1 MMKRVTNLYEIQ
13 ADICKVLASPI
24 RLAILNALKDGEKT
38 VSELVSILNS
48 HKANVS
54 QHLSI
59 MKNRGILH
67 SRRDGLNVF
76 YSIANPK
83 IILACSLMR
92 EVLNEILTERGK
104 IATEHIE
111 LDT

>member
-1 MMKRVTNLYEIQ
+1 MNKKGANIYEIQ

-24 RLAILNALKDGEKT
+24 RIAIINALKDGEKT
-38 VSELVSILNS
+38 VSELVAFLNS

-59 MKNRGILH
+59 MKGKGILN

-83 IILACSLMR
+83 IILACNLMR
-92 EVLNEILTERGK
+92 EVLNEILTERGR
-104 IATEHIE
+104 IAREDLW